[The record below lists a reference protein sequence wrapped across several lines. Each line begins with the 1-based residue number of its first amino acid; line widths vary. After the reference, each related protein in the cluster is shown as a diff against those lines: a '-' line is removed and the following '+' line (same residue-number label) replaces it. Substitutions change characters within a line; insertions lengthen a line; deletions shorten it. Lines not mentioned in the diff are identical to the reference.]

1 MFGYIAINKAEM
13 KFRDFDIYHA
23 YYCGLCKDL
32 KERYGRSGQ
41 ITLSYDMTFLIILLS
56 GLYEPPAEDSI
67 RNCVAH
73 PFQKHAAR
81 TNEITQYAAD
91 MNIVLSYYKCLDDWT
106 DEHKK
111 KAWINSRLLRSKV
124 KQIEKTY
131 PEKVKLIR
139 DMLAQI
145 SSCEKANEQD
155 LDKMAGLFG
164 EIMAEI
170 FVWKQDIW
178 KDSLHRMGFFLGKFI
193 YLMDAYEDIEKD
205 AVSGN
210 YNPFMTIKDHENVDS
225 ECQNM
230 LMMQMAE
237 CCRAFERLPIV
248 QDAGILRNILY
259 SGVWAK
265 FASVYNKR
273 NKAGENE

>member
-56 GLYEPPAEDSI
+56 GLYEPPTEDSV

-73 PFQKHAAR
+73 PSQKHAAR

-139 DMLAQI
+139 DTLAQI
-145 SSCEKANEQD
+145 SACEKENEQD

-210 YNPFMTIKDHENVDS
+210 YNPFMTIKDHENFDS

>member
-73 PFQKHAAR
+73 PFQKHPAR

-106 DEHKK
+106 DERGK
-111 KAWINSRLLRSKV
+111 KAS
-124 KQIEKTY
+124 IEFQ
-131 PEKVKLIR
+131 
-139 DMLAQI
+139 A
-145 SSCEKANEQD
+145 SSFQ
-155 LDKMAGLFG
+155 G
-164 EIMAEI
+164 EA
-170 FVWKQDIW
+170 D
-178 KDSLHRMGFFLGKFI
+178 
-193 YLMDAYEDIEKD
+193 
-205 AVSGN
+205 
-210 YNPFMTIKDHENVDS
+210 
-225 ECQNM
+225 
-230 LMMQMAE
+230 
-237 CCRAFERLPIV
+237 
-248 QDAGILRNILY
+248 
-259 SGVWAK
+259 
-265 FASVYNKR
+265 
-273 NKAGENE
+273 

>member
-56 GLYEPPAEDSI
+56 GLYEPPTGDSV

-139 DMLAQI
+139 DTLAQI
-145 SSCEKANEQD
+145 SACEKENEQD

-210 YNPFMTIKDHENVDS
+210 YNPFMTIKDHENFDS